1 MTGGKKVTFPTLPV
15 PWSEEMVTSQMNT
28 KYRNQV
34 SVNGYDFRILKSGVQ
49 KYIRRGMTEKALY
62 CAGEMDLFAYASE
75 ANKGEGLRSNF
86 LHRLMI
92 IYLEDI
98 GNGNYE
104 LWPYLHERMMLL
116 IEGRRSSNTRNREK
130 EVCAIR
136 EVVTALSLS
145 QKTRLASCLK
155 AFSELRR
162 RDIKD
167 HPIFDEILREGEEYK
182 NPIEGL
188 KACLKA
194 KRIESVIYAR
204 RIFAKEELTTRVRE
218 GKGKV
223 EKGTITNAM
232 KKARGG
238 IIFDALSECGV
249 DVTIPRKWFDE
260 LNTVKEQF
268 LTWMVPMMYYLYGGP
283 TLHGI
288 NHESM
293 RVGER
298 KGEWTSNIKGEK
310 IEINEDF
317 IYDMH
322 TREGKKAGS
331 GSKYFREESSRV
343 LNECIE
349 YWPRDLK
356 TFYLTWREHCPPTLE
371 GGVFV
376 GDWKP
381 KESKPLLK
389 LRLEDMKGESEE
401 SEDMDDEEEENE
413 DDDEGESEGEEEDVR
428 VGKKKG
434 RDNENMTE
442 IENKRMK
449 GIKEKEKNEEV
460 EIEVMGRRFTRS
472 SVNRK

>member
-62 CAGEMDLFAYASE
+62 CAGEMDLFAYAKE

-116 IEGRRSSNTRNREK
+116 IEGRRSTNTRNREK

-162 RDIKD
+162 SDIKD

-204 RIFAKEELTTRVRE
+204 RIFAKEELTMSVRE

-223 EKGTITNAM
+223 EKGSITNAM

-249 DVTIPRKWFDE
+249 DVRIARKWFDE

-283 TLHGI
+283 RLHGI
-288 NHESM
+288 DDASM
-293 RVGER
+293 REEGER
-298 KGEWTSNIKGEK
+298 KGEWTSNVKGEK
-310 IEINEDF
+310 IEMNEDF

-381 KESKPLLK
+381 KESKGLLR
-389 LRLEDMKGESEE
+389 LSLEDMKGESED
-401 SEDMDDEEEENE
+401 SEDMGDVEEYEEDDEEEE
-413 DDDEGESEGEEEDVR
+413 EEEEVR

-434 RDNENMTE
+434 RDNESVME
-442 IENKRMK
+442 SKNKRMK
-449 GIKEKEKNEEV
+449 GIKEKEMNEE
-460 EIEVMGRRFTRS
+460 EVVMEGMGRRHTRS